1 MPHFLPVGVAAGLA
15 TALLFA
21 SASAGGVAGRFL
33 LFFLAPLPSYLAG
46 LGWNSAAA
54 AVAAV
59 VGAVMTA
66 MLLGAQT
73 GVVFF
78 LSQGV
83 PLVVLCHLVMLNRPV
98 QLATSSQP
106 GIEWYPIGRMMA
118 VGALMAGGL
127 ASLSMLLLG
136 TDIEQIKT
144 LTRELVDKVLV
155 PQLPGLG
162 GSELGEPEKDAL
174 ATLLLHALPAGSA
187 VFWLGGFL
195 GNLWLAAKILTVS
208 GRFTRTWPVL
218 TEIQFPQRFGLGLAV
233 ALALSF
239 LPGMPGLLAT
249 GFAGAFLFAYVLLG
263 LAIIH
268 HGTRGLAARP
278 FILWAVHFG
287 LLVFNTW
294 AALVVAM
301 IAILE
306 PLMWYRRQFGSNP
319 PSRAPPGP
327 SRPPD

>member
-1 MPHFLPVGVAAGLA
+1 MPPFLPVGIAAGLA

-21 SASAGGVAGRFL
+21 SASAGGVAGRFI

-59 VGAVMTA
+59 VGALLTA
-66 MLLGAQT
+66 ILLGPQT

-83 PLVVLCHLVMLNRPV
+83 PLVVLCHLAMLNRPV
-98 QLATSSQP
+98 QLPTTSQP
-106 GIEWYPIGRMMA
+106 GIEWYPIGRLIA
-118 VGALMAGGL
+118 VATLMAGVL
-127 ASLSMLLLG
+127 AGVSMLLLG

-144 LTRELVDKVLV
+144 LTRELVDKVLA

-162 GSELGEPEKDAL
+162 GTELGEPEKDAL

-187 VFWLGGFL
+187 IFWLGGFL
-195 GNLWLAAKILTVS
+195 GNLWLAARILKVS
-208 GRFTRTWPVL
+208 SRFSRAWPVL
-218 TEIQFPQRFGLGLAV
+218 TDIEFPQRFGLGLAA
-233 ALALSF
+233 ALALCF

-268 HGTRGLAARP
+268 HGTRGLTARP
-278 FILWAVHFG
+278 FILWAVYFS

-306 PLMWYRRQFGSNP
+306 PLMWYRRRLGSGP
-319 PSRAPPGP
+319 PSRPPPGP
-327 SRPPD
+327 SHPPD